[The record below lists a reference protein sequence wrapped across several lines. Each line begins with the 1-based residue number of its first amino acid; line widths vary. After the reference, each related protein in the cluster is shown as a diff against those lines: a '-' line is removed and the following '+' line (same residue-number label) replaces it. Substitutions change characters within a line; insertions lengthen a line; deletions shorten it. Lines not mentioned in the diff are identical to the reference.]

1 MITFLAGI
9 VGERAA
15 KPVLIGL
22 VVLLIFG
29 VGFGLAKCT
38 GGDDTAQRQAEQT
51 TASGE
56 AIADAAKDAVETI
69 TNRTVTEA
77 DIDRAT
83 DQAIRNIEHATD
95 PDSVRDAVLD
105 GVCGQPS
112 HRNDPACKVRR
123 SNP

>member
-15 KPVLIGL
+15 KPVFYGLI
-22 VVLLIFG
+22 VLLIFG

-38 GGDDTAQRQAEQT
+38 GRDDTAQRQAEQT

-56 AIADAAKDAVETI
+56 AIADAAKDAVGTI
-69 TNRTVTEA
+69 TNRAVTED

-83 DQAIRNIEHATD
+83 DQAMKDIGNAAD

-105 GVCGQPS
+105 GVCGQTS
-112 HRNDPACKVRR
+112 HRNDPACAVR
-123 SNP
+123 